1 MTLLLIPTTPPVNAH
16 PNGRG
21 IAGGYDKCRIVK
33 GAPWAACSGAP
44 ATILVVPIP
53 ELSMKYLRR
62 AALAASVLVTAGL
75 TAWLPASAASAD
87 PPPGGC
93 PTGYQLLSV
102 ATLSAQ
108 GYMVPA
114 LIDSPTSGVVGHG
127 QGNGASW
134 VQQPGNGD
142 GFVCGRALGNQVTPW
157 GGQLYDF
164 VDNQLPASS

>member
-1 MTLLLIPTTPPVNAH
+1 
-16 PNGRG
+16 
-21 IAGGYDKCRIVK
+21 
-33 GAPWAACSGAP
+33 
-44 ATILVVPIP
+44 
-53 ELSMKYLRR
+53 MKHLRR

-75 TAWLPASAASAD
+75 GAVLSASAASAD
-87 PPPGGC
+87 PPATGC
-93 PTGYQLLSV
+93 STGYQLLSV
-102 ATLSAQ
+102 AALSAQ

-134 VQQPGNGD
+134 IQQPGNGD
-142 GFVCGRALGNQVTPW
+142 GFVCGRAHGNQVTSW